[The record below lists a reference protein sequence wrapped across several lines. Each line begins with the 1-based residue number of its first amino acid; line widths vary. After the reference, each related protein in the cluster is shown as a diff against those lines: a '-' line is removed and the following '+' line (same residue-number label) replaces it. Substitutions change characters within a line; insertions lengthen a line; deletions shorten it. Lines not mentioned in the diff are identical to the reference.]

1 MSERCT
7 FRQTLSDNVTFAHRP
22 AWDEKNPNSPEV
34 HKEHG
39 VANKKFEAALR
50 SWVPL
55 PNRPASAR
63 GKQKKPLSAAHTEA
77 LRGGATR
84 LFTDTVNVP
93 SWKSSNKAKPSLLYQ
108 PKFGRKGIEA
118 HL

>member
-22 AWDEKNPNSPEV
+22 AWDKNPNSPEV